1 MANVSVC
8 AGQVNIYDD
17 CLISVIEM
25 KALLSYQVAFIKEA
39 TCTDWRWGSTMYF
52 VVATRDFYM
61 Y

>member
-25 KALLSYQVAFIKEA
+25 KALLSYQVVASFMKA
-39 TCTDWRWGSTMYF
+39 TCTD
-52 VVATRDFYM
+52 
-61 Y
+61 

>member
-17 CLISVIEM
+17 YLISVIEM

-39 TCTDWRWGSTMYF
+39 TCTDWRWGEYYVF
-52 VVATRDFYM
+52 FL
-61 Y
+61 